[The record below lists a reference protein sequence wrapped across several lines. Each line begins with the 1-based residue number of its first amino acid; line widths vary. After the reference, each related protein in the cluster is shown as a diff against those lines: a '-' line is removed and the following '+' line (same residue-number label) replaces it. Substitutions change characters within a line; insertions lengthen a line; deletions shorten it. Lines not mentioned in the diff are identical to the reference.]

1 MRFIV
6 EPVDPAVR
14 VPDRPI
20 EARSFR
26 RQLVSG
32 VIAYPSLAADA
43 GNSALLID
51 LSGVEYV
58 SSVGLRVLMIAA
70 NAMRARNARIAVCG
84 LRPIVAEIFGISRF
98 DALLDVHPSF
108 ETALAKL
115 SPAALEAWR
124 STLAR

>member
-1 MRFIV
+1 MDFSSRRYADV
-6 EPVDPAVR
+6 VVARPVGRIDHAAAS
-14 VPDRPI
+14 
-20 EARSFR
+20 ELEQA
-26 RQLVSG
+26 L
-32 VIAYPSLAADA
+32 APSLAADA

-70 NAMRARNARIAVCG
+70 KAMRARNARIAVCG